1 MEYYLELIKDFFS
14 DLGKKMT
21 RSSFRR
27 DTKNRLKLYN
37 YFASGLESD
46 LNINIYSIIDN
57 KISRNVK
64 KHNKKFILK
73 RYISSPG
80 GKEQP
85 FLKYGLDIID
95 NGGSSID
102 IFGEGWIT
110 PNEEMLIKSSKENE
124 LPRAL
129 RLTSEL
135 IQRIS
140 AIKKEVKGQVTYP
153 IILLIVMF
161 CMMYAFAF
169 FFIPILTEVMPVE
182 EWDSSQQR
190 LYYVSMFLQNNA
202 VTIPIVLLTIIG
214 LIIYTLPNFFG
225 EYRRKIDN
233 FIPWSMYKDF
243 NAALFLISLSTL
255 IKNGTSFVKSLEGLK
270 KTASPYVK
278 YEIQEMIDMAYQAE
292 VSNTTAINVHMLGE
306 VGDDIEAMG
315 QYGSFEQILKDEGD
329 AAIEK
334 ITEDILAKAKVFR
347 YVILLSLVG
356 YILWALTSFIGI
368 VSSVSTS
375 M

>member
-1 MEYYLELIKDFFS
+1 
-14 DLGKKMT
+14 
-21 RSSFRR
+21 
-27 DTKNRLKLYN
+27 
-37 YFASGLESD
+37 
-46 LNINIYSIIDN
+46 
-57 KISRNVK
+57 
-64 KHNKKFILK
+64 
-73 RYISSPG
+73 
-80 GKEQP
+80 
-85 FLKYGLDIID
+85 
-95 NGGSSID
+95 
-102 IFGEGWIT
+102 
-110 PNEEMLIKSSKENE
+110 
-124 LPRAL
+124 
-129 RLTSEL
+129 
-135 IQRIS
+135 
-140 AIKKEVKGQVTYP
+140 
-153 IILLIVMF
+153 
-161 CMMYAFAF
+161 
-169 FFIPILTEVMPVE
+169 
-182 EWDSSQQR
+182 
-190 LYYVSMFLQNNA
+190 
-202 VTIPIVLLTIIG
+202 
-214 LIIYTLPNFFG
+214 
-225 EYRRKIDN
+225 
-233 FIPWSMYKDF
+233 MYKDF

>member
-1 MEYYLELIKDFFS
+1 MEYYLERIKEFFS
-14 DLGKKMT
+14 DLSKKMT
-21 RSSFRR
+21 RSSFRG
-27 DTKNRLKLYN
+27 DVKNRLKLYN

-57 KISRNVK
+57 KISRNKK
-64 KHNKKFILK
+64 KHDKKFIVK
-73 RYISSPG
+73 RYISKPG

-102 IFGEGWIT
+102 IFGDGWIT

-140 AIKKEVKGQVTYP
+140 NIKKEVKSQITYP
-153 IILLIVMF
+153 IILLVVMF
-161 CMMYAFAF
+161 VMMYAFSF
-169 FFIPILTEVMPVE
+169 FFIPILTEVLPVE
-182 EWDSSQQR
+182 EWESSQQN

-202 VTIPIVLLTIIG
+202 ITIPIVLLTIIG
-214 LIIYTLPNFFG
+214 LIIYTLPNFSG
-225 EYRRKIDN
+225 EYRRKIDA
-233 FIPWSMYKDF
+233 FIPWSIYKDF

-255 IKNGTSFVKSLEGLK
+255 IKNGTSFIKSLEGLK

-292 VSNTTAINVHMLGE
+292 VSNSTAINVHMLGE

-315 QYGSFEQILKDEGD
+315 EYGSFDQILRDEGD

-334 ITEDILAKAKVFR
+334 ITEDILGKAKVFR

-356 YILWALTSFIGI
+356 YILWALTSFIAV

-375 M
+375 I